1 MTNRRKII
9 EWAKTAL
16 IIMLTVSMV
25 VLGWHTQ
32 LFNDVAAS
40 VPFFGNFPG
49 LGRTAPTAEPG
60 ETIVLEAAR
69 PLVIVITHEDGGRF
83 GAKYDTDIR
92 NEVYDWT
99 SGIVGEA
106 LGSASAFEQ
115 ICQYRW
121 REALSAPGV
130 FFEYFSPVWLSVI
143 NNWLGARLAYI
154 EEDILLRRI
163 FVAFGDESNRIYLQ
177 DIQTGYF
184 YAAQTAS
191 FARKAPELE
200 ALRPNGARFAFEIGS
215 AGAET
220 APYMLILPETKH
232 PIVAADTAWSA
243 EEILYIVRNAFGHGR
258 ETDRRYFDNDTLVS
272 IGVNFNI
279 RVQPCGTVLYRR
291 TDRPP
296 TADIIVSDS
305 HAIEQARIAVSET
318 IGGTSAGAEVF
329 FEYLEHA
336 NGDNRLATFGYY
348 IAGGRIRLIDDMPA
362 ARVLVSGGVV
372 MEAELKFRSFSVI
385 SEEYTELLPEVIA
398 LAAAGGEFV
407 LNFSDTGAEQI
418 TPIWVAFSS

>member
-1 MTNRRKII
+1 MTNKKKII
-9 EWAKTAL
+9 EGAKTAL
-16 IIMLTVSMV
+16 IIMLTVSMI
-25 VLGWHTQ
+25 VLGGQTR
-32 LFNDVAAS
+32 LFSDVAAS
-40 VPFFGNFPG
+40 VPFFGNFTG
-49 LGRTAPTAEPG
+49 LGRAEPTAEPG
-60 ETIVLEAAR
+60 ETIVMEAAR

-130 FFEYFSPVWLSVI
+130 FFEYFSPVRLSII

-154 EEDILLRRI
+154 DRDFLLRRI
-163 FVAFGDESNRIYLQ
+163 FVEFCDDSNRIYLQ
-177 DIQTGYF
+177 DIQSGNF
-184 YAAQTAS
+184 YSANTAS
-191 FARKAPELE
+191 FARKAQELE
-200 ALRPNGARFAFEIGS
+200 TLRPNGAQFAFEIGS
-215 AGAET
+215 AGASE
-220 APYMLILPETKH
+220 APYMLILPDAKH
-232 PIVAADTAWSA
+232 PIVVADSASSA

-272 IGVNFNI
+272 IGVNFNV

-296 TADIIVSDS
+296 AIDDNISDS
-305 HAIEQARIAVSET
+305 RIIEQARIAVSRT
-318 IGGTSAGAEVF
+318 IARTAAGAEVF
-329 FEYLEHA
+329 FEHLEFL
-336 NGDNRLATFGYY
+336 DNDNSVVTFGYY

-362 ARVLVSGGVV
+362 ARLLVSGGIVV
-372 MEAELKFRSFSVI
+372 EAEMKFRSFSV
-385 SEEYTELLPEVIA
+385 SGEQYAGLLPEVII
-398 LAAAGGEFV
+398 LAAAGGEFI
-407 LNFSDTGAEQI
+407 LNFSDTGSELL
-418 TPIWVAFSS
+418 TPMWVAFYS